1 MGKRGDFLRI
11 KSTFSFLQGSEKPIL
26 LKCGLQSVAAR
37 SQWDS
42 CPLPIFIMSKCLR
55 ADGNSSVLL
64 AGSLSDSFVSC
75 VSRSAGPRGGLEEPW
90 FCNGTGEKG
99 SGQLQGLLGKRWEE
113 TKGIL
118 EAAPS
123 PSVATKCYPF
133 ATPLTHPAQ
142 CCLPLSPP
150 PLLTMLSWTWGPC
163 RV

>member
-1 MGKRGDFLRI
+1 MEIPQCCWLEVSQTHLSLVLAG
-11 KSTFSFLQGSEKPIL
+11 LQG
-26 LKCGLQSVAAR
+26 
-37 SQWDS
+37 
-42 CPLPIFIMSKCLR
+42 
-55 ADGNSSVLL
+55 
-64 AGSLSDSFVSC
+64 
-75 VSRSAGPRGGLEEPW
+75 LEGDW
-90 FCNGTGEKG
+90 RNHGFASGTGEKG